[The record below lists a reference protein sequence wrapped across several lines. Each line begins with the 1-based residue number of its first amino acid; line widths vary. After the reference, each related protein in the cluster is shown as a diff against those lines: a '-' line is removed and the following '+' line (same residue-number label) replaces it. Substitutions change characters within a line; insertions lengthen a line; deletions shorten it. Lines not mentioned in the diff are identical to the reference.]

1 MIAKLLF
8 ASCLVAITVI
18 IHAVGL
24 GMMLS
29 YALRSTGQL
38 ETRFWPITWLLIR
51 IAWLLLVIHLFE
63 VAVWALFFWWQAL
76 FGLFALLAVVSDG
89 VMLGQSNL
97 AAYGFSSIK
106 SSLRP
111 CDLENADLD
120 PLVQASLSV
129 GKLKRSVQATAL
141 AVASALV
148 ALAILLF
155 VSPAPGRAGSKITYK
170 TGTIATTTACGTVA
184 YPKPPAEGKP
194 AAINLKFTPDTKGA
208 TPQAIELSKIS
219 AIISC

>member
-63 VAVWALFFWWQAL
+63 VAVWALFFWWQKCLPGLESSFYFSGVTYATIGYGDLVLPKEWRL
-76 FGLFALLAVVSDG
+76 FGPIEGLTGILMCGLSTAFFFA
-89 VMLGQSNL
+89 VMTRKI
-97 AAYGFSSIK
+97 Y
-106 SSLRP
+106 
-111 CDLENADLD
+111 
-120 PLVQASLSV
+120 
-129 GKLKRSVQATAL
+129 
-141 AVASALV
+141 SAWT
-148 ALAILLF
+148 
-155 VSPAPGRAGSKITYK
+155 ITR
-170 TGTIATTTACGTVA
+170 
-184 YPKPPAEGKP
+184 EG
-194 AAINLKFTPDTKGA
+194 
-208 TPQAIELSKIS
+208 
-219 AIISC
+219 